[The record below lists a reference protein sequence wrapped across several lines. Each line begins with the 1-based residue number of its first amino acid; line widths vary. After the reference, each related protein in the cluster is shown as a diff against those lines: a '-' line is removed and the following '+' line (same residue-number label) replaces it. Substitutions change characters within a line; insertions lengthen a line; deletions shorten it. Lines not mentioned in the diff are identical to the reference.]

1 MTLPDV
7 PTELQWGHNSSNSC
21 ASTHWLHYMS
31 RRTEGKQESSC
42 LLPDAVLWCKAS
54 GVASCSFGGPLSGD
68 VPLGVAWTSKDTN
81 SSLTREFQSLFTC
94 IIRVQ
99 IIILD
104 RIIKF
109 HLSTVQVF
117 WESRRQTLSFSPPKR
132 AIWLANMLNKTE
144 IFIKPEDDVQLAHLL
159 CFHSFP
165 GYTISICFTLEIHFD
180 TLSTPVSHSM
190 AAEPRKP
197 LSCLCTLLCCVHPA
211 RWIPAGK

>member
-42 LLPDAVLWCKAS
+42 LLPDTVLWCKAS

-81 SSLTREFQSLFTC
+81 SSLTRAFQSLFTC

-117 WESRRQTLSFSPPKR
+117 WESRRQTPSLSPEKGLYDWQTCKIRLRFLLNQKMMYS
-132 AIWLANMLNKTE
+132 WLTCYA
-144 IFIKPEDDVQLAHLL
+144 FILFLGIQLASALH
-159 CFHSFP
+159 
-165 GYTISICFTLEIHFD
+165 
-180 TLSTPVSHSM
+180 
-190 AAEPRKP
+190 
-197 LSCLCTLLCCVHPA
+197 
-211 RWIPAGK
+211 